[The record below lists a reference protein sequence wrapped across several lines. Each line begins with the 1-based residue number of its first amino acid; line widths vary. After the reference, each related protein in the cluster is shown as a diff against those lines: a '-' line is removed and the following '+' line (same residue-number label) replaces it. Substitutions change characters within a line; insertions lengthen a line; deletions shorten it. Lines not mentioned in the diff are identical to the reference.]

1 MNAIRNTASV
11 ALGLLFAGCMYPG
24 RATRE
29 QRLATAAQESAR
41 YCDGDTEKT
50 TQEVIS
56 AVHEAQPL
64 FVKINTGKRSTATKS
79 YLLGAKLLI
88 EARQGMTAQSLER
101 TLRCHQAR
109 RVMEPDPAAELD
121 PFSLANS
128 WIDIQVQP
136 DHSGFIVLL
145 RGQTPEE
152 SQVIDARAQEFIN
165 SRAPEFISHLDQR

>member
-1 MNAIRNTASV
+1 
-11 ALGLLFAGCMYPG
+11 
-24 RATRE
+24 
-29 QRLATAAQESAR
+29 
-41 YCDGDTEKT
+41 
-50 TQEVIS
+50 
-56 AVHEAQPL
+56 
-64 FVKINTGKRSTATKS
+64 
-79 YLLGAKLLI
+79 
-88 EARQGMTAQSLER
+88 MTAQSLER

>member
-41 YCDGDTEKT
+41 YCDGDTETT
-50 TQEVIS
+50 TQEVIA

-64 FVKINTGKRSTATKS
+64 FAKINTGKRSTATKS

-88 EARQGMTAQSLER
+88 ESRQGMTAQSMER

-109 RVMEPDPAAELD
+109 RVMVPSRSPTAGSTSRSSPTTPVSSCCSAARH
-121 PFSLANS
+121 P
-128 WIDIQVQP
+128 
-136 DHSGFIVLL
+136 
-145 RGQTPEE
+145 R
-152 SQVIDARAQEFIN
+152 RAK
-165 SRAPEFISHLDQR
+165 

>member
-1 MNAIRNTASV
+1 MHVRCSEPPFGVSVGARGAACRLLLRVAEVQMNAIRNTASV

-41 YCDGDTEKT
+41 YCDRDTEKT
-50 TQEVIS
+50 TQEVSS

-79 YLLGAKLLI
+79 YLLGAELLI
-88 EARQGMTAQSLER
+88 QARQGITAQSLER

-109 RVMEPDPAAELD
+109 QRTEPHPAPGVQ
-121 PFSLANS
+121 PFSLAHS
-128 WIDIQVQP
+128 RIHTPLQP
-136 DHSGFIVLL
+136 
-145 RGQTPEE
+145 
-152 SQVIDARAQEFIN
+152 A
-165 SRAPEFISHLDQR
+165 

>member
-1 MNAIRNTASV
+1 MNAIRNTAGV

-41 YCDGDTEKT
+41 YCDGDTEET
-50 TQEVIS
+50 TQEVIK
-56 AVHEAQPL
+56 AVRDAQPL
-64 FVKINTGKRSTATKS
+64 YVKINTGKRSSSSKS

-128 WIDIQVQP
+128 WVDIQVQT
-136 DHSGFIVLL
+136 DRSGFVVLL

-152 SQVIDARAQEFIN
+152 SQLIDSRAQEFIN
-165 SRAPEFISHLDQR
+165 SRGPEYISHLDRH

>member
-1 MNAIRNTASV
+1 MSAIRNITPV
-11 ALGLLFAGCMYPG
+11 ALGLLFAGCVYPG

-64 FVKINTGKRSTATKS
+64 FMKINTGKRSSASKS

-88 EARQGMTAQSLER
+88 EARQGMTAQSLEGR
-101 TLRCHQAR
+101 SAATR
-109 RVMEPDPAAELD
+109 R
-121 PFSLANS
+121 
-128 WIDIQVQP
+128 
-136 DHSGFIVLL
+136 G
-145 RGQTPEE
+145 G
-152 SQVIDARAQEFIN
+152 
-165 SRAPEFISHLDQR
+165 

>member
-41 YCDGDTEKT
+41 YCDRDTEKT
-50 TQEVIS
+50 TQDVIS

-109 RVMEPDPAAELD
+109 RGVGTDPAAGVG
-121 PFSLANS
+121 PFSLANR
-128 WIDIQVQP
+128 WGHIPVP
-136 DHSGFIVLL
+136 PHHSPFIVLL
-145 RGQTPEE
+145 
-152 SQVIDARAQEFIN
+152 
-165 SRAPEFISHLDQR
+165 